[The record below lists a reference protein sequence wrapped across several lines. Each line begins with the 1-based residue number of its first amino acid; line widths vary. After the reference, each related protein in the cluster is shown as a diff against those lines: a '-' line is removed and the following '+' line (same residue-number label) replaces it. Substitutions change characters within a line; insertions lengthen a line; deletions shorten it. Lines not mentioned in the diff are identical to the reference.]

1 MQTWKV
7 GSLAATLLIGT
18 LLAAVSPLDAIAKQ
32 KQDEQANF
40 DCACTKGNGNCTFT
54 STPTSFAC
62 YRGTG
67 DTCNGSCTLTTTTGA
82 AASAT
87 KGATGPKSG
96 VVKGEVA
103 VPQ

>member
-1 MQTWKV
+1 MQASKV
-7 GSLAATLLIGT
+7 GSLVATLLIGA
-18 LLAAVSPLDAIAKQ
+18 LVAAVSPQDTIAKQ
-32 KQDEQANF
+32 KLDGQANF
-40 DCACTKGNGNCTFT
+40 DCSCTKGNGNCTFT
-54 STPTSFAC
+54 STPNSFAC

-87 KGATGPKSG
+87 KGATGAKSG